1 MHRHATWFFAVAACA
16 MAAAA
21 RAAPPEADS
30 ASELDQEARKA
41 FAEERFRDAAKLF
54 EEANRRAPFPA
65 TQFNAALA
73 WERAGELARAADAYE
88 LALSLDG
95 LDAGRT
101 GTASDRL
108 SALKKNLGY
117 LVITRP
123 MGASVSV
130 AHVKDAPIPTH
141 VHVAAGSHDVI
152 VRDRTG
158 REVRKEVR
166 VFAGETAQIALELPA
181 SEPTSPARKPAAAP
195 AKKDSAPSDG
205 SAQRTWGYVA
215 LGGGVVLGAAA
226 AFLGVQTLDALDEY
240 KASDRRDLDAR
251 DRTLRYRTWTNVA
264 LAGAVLSGAAGL
276 YLVLDAPAE
285 RGASGAELRLKVGYD
300 RIPSLATELSF

>member
-1 MHRHATWFFAVAACA
+1 MHRHATWLIAAAACS
-16 MAAAA
+16 MAAATQ
-21 RAAPPEADS
+21 AAPESES
-30 ASELDQEARKA
+30 ASELDKKARAA
-41 FAEERFRDAAKLF
+41 FEEKRFRDAAKLF

-73 WERAGELARAADAYE
+73 WERAGELPRAADAYE

-95 LDAGRT
+95 LDDART
-101 GTASDRL
+101 GTASERL

-130 AHVKDAPIPTH
+130 AHVKNAPIPTH
-141 VHVAAGSHDVI
+141 VHVTPGSHVII

-158 REVRKEVR
+158 REQRKEAR
-166 VFAGETAQIALELPA
+166 VFAGETAQIALELPTP
-181 SEPTSPARKPAAAP
+181 EPTRPAPKPAVE

-226 AFLGVQTLDALDEY
+226 AFLGVKTLDALDEY
-240 KASDRRDLDAR
+240 KGSDRRNLDAR

-264 LAGAVLSGAAGL
+264 LAGAVVSGAVGL
-276 YLVLDAPAE
+276 YLVLDASDE
-285 RGASGAELRLKVGYD
+285 RGASGSQLRLKVGYD
-300 RIPSLATELSF
+300 RSPNLATELTF